1 MTGSKICFKYESDS
15 GEDYHF
21 EGDESN
27 IKAVN
32 GANAATTVT
41 PGANIVPGVIRKMR
55 AARYRSADGVIV
67 RLIPVLKSATVP
79 PATIAVRRL
88 SGTGDDAGASVT
100 LSLKRVRKERF
111 ALAYGEADDTGQ
123 QT

>member
-1 MTGSKICFKYESDS
+1 MTGSKICFKYEASN

-32 GANAATTVT
+32 GDTSATTVT
-41 PGANIVPGVIRKMR
+41 PGAHIIPGIIKRMR
-55 AARYRSADGVIV
+55 LARYRSTDGTITRV
-67 RLIPVLKSATVP
+67 IPVLKASTNP
-79 PATIAVRRL
+79 PATISVRRT
-88 SGTGDDAGASVT
+88 SGAGDNIGASVE
-100 LSLKRVRKERF
+100 LSLKRVRGERF

-123 QT
+123 QE